1 MDTAKILREHGLRVT
16 PQRIAIYEALAG
28 TKEHPSVEAL
38 YDRLRP
44 RHPGLSLNT
53 IYKTLQAFASAGL
66 VRKLA
71 THEDMHRYDANP
83 EPHTH
88 MVCIECGRVDDL
100 DSKADER
107 LAGIK
112 DLISNDTDYDLVDHA
127 LYFYGYCPSCREK
140 RNK

>member
-1 MDTAKILREHGLRVT
+1 MILREHGLRVT

-44 RHPGLSLNT
+44 HHPGLSLNT
-53 IYKTLQAFASAGL
+53 IYKTLQALVSAGL

-83 EPHTH
+83 KPHTH
-88 MVCIECGRVDDL
+88 MVCLQCERIDDL
-100 DSKADER
+100 DGDADEKI
-107 LAGIK
+107 AGIK
-112 DLISNDTDYDLVDHA
+112 DLISEDTDYAIVDQD
-127 LYFYGYCPSCREK
+127 LYFYGYCPSCRGK
-140 RNK
+140 HRK